1 MVLEIRIYLDETVDN
16 DILRMAL
23 KKANFD
29 IISAKRIGM
38 TNKMREEHI
47 QYATANRAVLLTN
60 DPMFAKRTFKVIN
73 KGILIIYSSTN
84 LKNVMS
90 LPKIV
95 SALKNVRDQMERNNF
110 DLTNKVFPLNVFLP

>member
-1 MVLEIRIYLDETVDN
+1 
-16 DILRMAL
+16 
-23 KKANFD
+23 
-29 IISAKRIGM
+29 M

-110 DLTNKVFPLNVFLP
+110 DLTNKVFSLNVFLP